1 MRTKRTKVATA
12 VVAILL
18 GGLLT
23 LFATSGPAIGFFS
36 AGLFLDVQVESPARL
51 LARGAA
57 IEVPLEV
64 TCSGTGSVDLF
75 VSVSQRSG
83 SGVAEG
89 FGFESVPCSGS
100 GEQVTVTVQA
110 SGGKAFKRQ
119 RRGDRRSL
127 RLQRGGLWQRDR
139 YRGHPDPTLTSPT
152 PIPL

>member
-110 SGGKAFKRQ
+110 SGGKAFKKGSAVVTAEVFGCNEAVCGSETDTEVIQIQ
-119 RRGDRRSL
+119 R
-127 RLQRGGLWQRDR
+127 
-139 YRGHPDPTLTSPT
+139 
-152 PIPL
+152 